1 NHSTATILKALNWA
15 SNLSFSAETPQVTA
29 VVGFLQQTRV
39 VYCVVICWWST
50 FTLQKCNQPPE
61 LPTAVAYPQ
70 GQVPIQKAKLTDITK
85 LTNYTTGYED
95 FYNAL
100 LQWPTTDAEMIER
113 SNEDDE

>member
-1 NHSTATILKALNWA
+1 MLAAVSFLVAMCSSLPVCCH
-15 SNLSFSAETPQVTA
+15 LS
-29 VVGFLQQTRV
+29 V

-50 FTLQKCNQPPE
+50 FTLLKCNQPPE